1 MGASCM
7 GTHMCTHLVG
17 ERWDETLP
25 ASFSRENF
33 LVSFPRVKVMIYL
46 PVRGKVWGG
55 GRDSWFSLWISLSPV
70 FSTSPSH
77 LWSTVTDVL
86 KSRVCLIVSWNESLD
101 SEVTVGKLSDWIGEK
116 GDTKWSS
123 SSLCI
128 LSPSLLFAVL
138 SEPYSSEA
146 SVSGSRVFP
155 ESSANL
161 LLLAICFLRYFVF
174 F

>member
-55 GRDSWFSLWISLSPV
+55 GRDSWFSLWISLSP
-70 FSTSPSH
+70 
-77 LWSTVTDVL
+77 VL